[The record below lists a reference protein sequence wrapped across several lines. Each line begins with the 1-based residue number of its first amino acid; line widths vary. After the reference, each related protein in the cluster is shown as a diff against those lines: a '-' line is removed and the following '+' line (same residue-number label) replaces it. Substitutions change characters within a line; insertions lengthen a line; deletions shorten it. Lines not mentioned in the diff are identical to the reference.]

1 MKQICEKLKLESVFS
16 TVKYI
21 LLQTNFLLTCC
32 VDSRNMWFVKSIIK
46 KGNDNKAK
54 PISMKNSVIKRK
66 ENRQS
71 IRSSIVHFFHSHDID
86 MKDIKSRDAYVGN

>member
-32 VDSRNMWFVKSIIK
+32 VDSKNMWFVKSI
-46 KGNDNKAK
+46 NNKAK

>member
-32 VDSRNMWFVKSIIK
+32 VDSKNMWFVKSIIK

-71 IRSSIVHFFHSHDID
+71 IRSSIVQFFHSHEGHKKQRRIC
-86 MKDIKSRDAYVGN
+86 R